1 MTSPQTPE
9 IKTDAPNWAAR
20 VQIAIAALAVLGIAL
35 HVVLRLAAGSAETWQ
50 GLRVVDL
57 PLVVVLVLGGVPLVL
72 ELLGNLL
79 RREFGSDLLA
89 GISIVT
95 SALLGEYLAG
105 SMVVLMLSGGE
116 ALEAYA
122 VRRAT
127 SALAALA
134 KRLPSVAHRL
144 VGARMVDVPLVEVNV
159 GDFLVILPHETCP
172 VDGVVSD
179 GHSTMDESFVTGE
192 PYHVSKAPGA
202 SVISG
207 AINGENAITI
217 RAEQRAEDSRYA
229 KIMRVMR
236 ESEQSRPRL
245 RRLGDQLGAFYT
257 PLAVSIALAAWLA
270 SGDPT
275 RFLAVLVVATPCPL
289 LIAIPVAILGSISL
303 AARRGIIIKDP
314 SVLERLSTCRTAIFD
329 KTGTLTYGRP
339 KLAEVRTFNGFEADD
354 VIRLAA
360 GLERYS
366 KHPLAEPLL
375 EEARRRHLSPS
386 EAAEVSEKP
395 GRGLSG
401 RVDQRQV
408 EITSRAKWLKVN
420 PDDAAA
426 LPEETA
432 GLQCVVGVDGR
443 LASLVL
449 FRDEPR
455 PDGQSFIQHL
465 RPHHRWTRIL
475 LVSGDRESEV
485 RYLAAQV
492 GITEVF
498 AGVSPEGK
506 VEITRAENAKAP
518 TVFMG
523 DGINDAPALAQATV
537 GVAFGQNSDITSE
550 AAGAVIM
557 DGSLRKVDELLHI
570 GARLRRVALQSA
582 VGGMAFSIGGMILAS
597 MGLISPVAGAMMQEL
612 IDLVAV
618 FNALRTA
625 FVPRSLT
632 DY

>member
-1 MTSPQTPE
+1 
-9 IKTDAPNWAAR
+9 
-20 VQIAIAALAVLGIAL
+20 L
-35 HVVLRLAAGSAETWQ
+35 
-50 GLRVVDL
+50 
-57 PLVVVLVLGGVPLVL
+57 
-72 ELLGNLL
+72 
-79 RREFGSDLLA
+79 
-89 GISIVT
+89 
-95 SALLGEYLAG
+95 
-105 SMVVLMLSGGE
+105 
-116 ALEAYA
+116 
-122 VRRAT
+122 
-127 SALAALA
+127 
-134 KRLPSVAHRL
+134 
-144 VGARMVDVPLVEVNV
+144 
-159 GDFLVILPHETCP
+159 LVILPHETCP

-202 SVISG
+202 TVISG

-257 PLAVSIALAAWLA
+257 PLAVSIALIAWAA
-270 SGDPT
+270 SGEPT

-339 KLAEVRTFNGFEADD
+339 KLSEIRTMNGFETDS

-375 EEARRRHLSPS
+375 DEAQKRRLSPS

-395 GRGLSG
+395 GQGLNG
-401 RVDQRQV
+401 RVDNRHVQ
-408 EITSRAKWLKVN
+408 ITSRNKWLKVH
-420 PDDAAA
+420 PDDAGA

-432 GLQCVVGVDGR
+432 GLQCVVGVDDK
-443 LASLVL
+443 LAALIL

-485 RYLAAQV
+485 RYLADQV
-492 GITEVF
+492 GIREVF
-498 AGVSPEGK
+498 SSVSPEGK

-582 VGGMAFSIGGMILAS
+582 VGGMLFSIGGMLLAS
-597 MGLISPVAGAMMQEL
+597 MGLITPVAGAMMQEV

-625 FVPRSLT
+625 FAPRSLT

>member
-1 MTSPQTPE
+1 MTQSPATEKQPSGPSRE
-9 IKTDAPNWAAR
+9 AL
-20 VQIAIAALAVLGIAL
+20 VQIAIAALAVLGIAT
-35 HVVLRLAAGSAETWQ
+35 HVVLRLAVGTGETWQ
-50 GLRVVDL
+50 GVRVVDL
-57 PLVVVLVLGGVPLVL
+57 PLIVVLALGGVPLVL
-72 ELLGNLL
+72 ELLGNLV

-144 VGARMVDVPLVEVNV
+144 VGARMVDVPLAEVNV

-202 SVISG
+202 TVISG

-217 RAEQRAEDSRYA
+217 KAEQRAEDSRYA

-270 SGDPT
+270 SGDAT

-289 LIAIPVAILGSISL
+289 LIAVPVAILGSISL

-339 KLAEVRTFNGFEADD
+339 KLAEVRTFHGFEADS

-375 EEARRRHLSPS
+375 DEARKRNLSPS

-401 RVDQRQV
+401 RVDQKQV
-408 EITSRAKWLKVN
+408 EITSRAKWLKVY

-443 LASLVL
+443 LASLIL

>member
-57 PLVVVLVLGGVPLVL
+57 PLIVVLVLGGVPLVL

-257 PLAVSIALAAWLA
+257 PLAVSIALLAWLA
-270 SGDPT
+270 SGDAT

-375 EEARRRHLSPS
+375 DEARNRHLSPS

>member
-1 MTSPQTPE
+1 MTAQPPDTKPPE
-9 IKTDAPNWAAR
+9 ETTGR
-20 VQIAIAALAVLGIAL
+20 LQIAIAALAIAGILTHLLLRFVVGLEGHFQSVRLVDWPLLAVLA
-35 HVVLRLAAGSAETWQ
+35 
-50 GLRVVDL
+50 
-57 PLVVVLVLGGVPLVL
+57 LGGIPLVL
-72 ELLGNLL
+72 ELLGNVIRL
-79 RREFGSDLLA
+79 EFGSDLLA

-134 KRLPSVAHRL
+134 KRLPSVAHKMT
-144 VGARMVDVPLVEVNV
+144 GSRMTDIPLADVAV
-159 GDFLVILPHETCP
+159 GDLVVILPHETSP
-172 VDGVVSD
+172 VDGIVLE
-179 GHSTMDESFVTGE
+179 GHSTMDESFLTGE
-192 PYHVSKAPGA
+192 PYHVSKAPGT
-202 SVISG
+202 SIISG
-207 AINGENAITI
+207 SINGEGALTI
-217 RAEQRAEDSRYA
+217 RAEARAEDSRYA

-257 PLAVSIALAAWLA
+257 PLAVSIALLAWLA
-270 SGDPT
+270 SGSPT

-314 SVLERLSTCRTAIFD
+314 AVLERLSTCRTAIFD

-339 KLAEVRTFNGFEADD
+339 TLAEIRTFGQHTEDAI
-354 VIRLAA
+354 IRLAA

-375 EEARRRHLSPS
+375 LEAQKRNLPPA
-386 EAAEVSEKP
+386 EASEVSEKP
-395 GRGLSG
+395 GQGLTG
-401 RVDQRQV
+401 RVDGHNLQ
-408 EITSRAKWLKVN
+408 ITSRSKWLSAH
-420 PDDAAA
+420 PAYGAH
-426 LPEETA
+426 LPENTA
-432 GLQCVVGVDGR
+432 GLQCVMGVDGE
-443 LASLVL
+443 LAALIL

-465 RPHHRWTRIL
+465 KPHHRWTRIL

-485 RYLAAQV
+485 RYLADHV

-523 DGINDAPALAQATV
+523 DGINDAPALAAATV
-537 GVAFGQNSDITSE
+537 GVAFGQNSDITAE

-570 GARLRRVALQSA
+570 GSRLRSVALQSA

-597 MGLISPVAGAMMQEL
+597 CGILSPVAGAFLQEI

-625 FVPRSLT
+625 FEPKSLT

>member
-1 MTSPQTPE
+1 MTTKSNGPE
-9 IKTDAPNWAAR
+9 ATQATTGI
-20 VQIAIAALAVLGIAL
+20 VQITIAILAVTGIVANL
-35 HVVLRLAAGSAETWQ
+35 VFRFLIGIEGEFH
-50 GLRVVDL
+50 GLQYIDI
-57 PLVVVLVLGGVPLVL
+57 PLIVVLVMGGIPLVID
-72 ELLGNLL
+72 LLGHVF
-79 RREFGSDLLA
+79 RFEFGSNLLA

-134 KRLPSVAHRL
+134 KRLPSVAHKL
-144 VGARMVDVPLVEVNV
+144 TGAGAAMIDVPLADVEV
-159 GDFLVILPHETCP
+159 GDMLVILPHETSP
-172 VDGVVSD
+172 VDGLVVE
-179 GHSTMDESFVTGE
+179 GHSTMDESFLTGE
-192 PYHVSKAPGA
+192 PYHVSKAPGT
-202 SVISG
+202 SIISG
-207 AINGENAITI
+207 AVNGESALTI
-217 RAEQRAEDSRYA
+217 KAEKRAEDSRYA

-236 ESEQSRPRL
+236 ESEQSRPKL

-257 PLAVSIALAAWLA
+257 PLAVAIAVLAWVL
-270 SGDPT
+270 SSDPT

-339 KLAEVRTFNGFEADD
+339 KIAEIRSMNEMTEDGL
-354 VIRLAA
+354 IRLAA

-375 EEARRRHLSPS
+375 MEAQARKLKPA
-386 EAAEVSEKP
+386 EASEVSERP
-395 GRGLSG
+395 GQGLIG
-401 RVDQRQV
+401 QVDGHRVQ
-408 EITSRAKWLKVN
+408 ITSRSKWLTKH
-420 PDDAAA
+420 PQDEPR
-426 LPEETA
+426 LPENTA
-432 GLQCVVGVDGR
+432 GLQCVLGVDDHLGA
-443 LASLVL
+443 LIL

-455 PDGQSFIQHL
+455 SDGQSFIQHL
-465 RPHHRWTRIL
+465 KPHHRWTRIL

-485 RYLAAQV
+485 RYLADHV
-492 GITEVF
+492 GITEIH

-506 VEITRAENAKAP
+506 VEIVRLENAKAP

-523 DGINDAPALAQATV
+523 DGINDAPALAAATV

-550 AAGAVIM
+550 AAGAVVM

-570 GARLRRVALQSA
+570 GTRLRRVALQSA
-582 VGGMAFSIGGMILAS
+582 VGGMAFSVGGMILAS
-597 MGLISPVAGAMMQEL
+597 MGLLSPVGGAFLQEI

-625 FVPRSLT
+625 FVPKSLT